1 MQPNPP
7 IAAWCNDKYPG
18 TGSLPSFG
26 NTWTLFFPKN
36 FNQKVNDNI
45 FDPVLD
51 NDKYFSIRGRIRFLF
66 E

>member
-36 FNQKVNDNI
+36 FNQKINDNI
-45 FDPVLD
+45 CDPVLG
-51 NDKYFSIRGRIRFLF
+51 NDIFFSIRGRFRFLF